1 MQGVLPNLFGEA
13 TENSS
18 THKKIN
24 PSEAGRVQ
32 GRRPKDAFGE
42 VEKTMKILIDTK
54 NLLPNTLILGGI
66 GLVIGLLIFPLT
78 AIFFNNLTP
87 LWSSP
92 LLGALFGVLLWAYER
107 VKVLEK

>member
-13 TENSS
+13 TENSGS
-18 THKKIN
+18 HKKIN
-24 PSEAGRVQ
+24 PSEKSRVQ
-32 GRRPKDAFGE
+32 SRRPQDALGE
-42 VEKTMKILIDTK
+42 VEKAMRILIDTK

-78 AIFFNNLTP
+78 ALFFNNLTP

-92 LLGALFGVLLWAYER
+92 LLGALFGIFLWAYER
-107 VKVLEK
+107 VKVLER